1 MRYMLFRIYFIP
13 SQMQFAL
20 QQASNGVVHHVF
32 RNSFSILFHFIRL
45 SAPFFFLLFFFK
57 NSALCFFLLSRWIAE
72 WQFIQRA
79 FLLLLSNFA
88 GFFRSL
94 SLYAFLPS
102 SSSQCAS
109 PIFAHTHFLFT
120 SQIFASL
127 SCSFFS
133 EPLSQCSRAHTQ
145 SRQCRLL
152 LLLLLPLSSIFF
164 TRFFFSLANVVF
176 LLLPFVVVSFPSFL
190 FFSLPTPHPLW
201 ICIWWISMQMQ
212 SESKSKN
219 KREK

>member
-45 SAPFFFLLFFFK
+45 SAPFFFFSSFSKILLYVSFCSLAESQSDSLFRGLFCCCSPTLLAFF
-57 NSALCFFLLSRWIAE
+57 AH
-72 WQFIQRA
+72 
-79 FLLLLSNFA
+79 
-88 GFFRSL
+88 SL

-190 FFSLPTPHPLW
+190 FSLYLLL
-201 ICIWWISMQMQ
+201 ILYEYIYG
-212 SESKSKN
+212 E
-219 KREK
+219 